1 MALALTSRRNVLA
14 AAASALAAIAL
25 AAAVLG
31 RGCGVAEPGPDA
43 AVKSLVQAAR
53 AGDRQA
59 VWRMLSPETQRA
71 LEARA
76 RKATD
81 LVGSST
87 RYGPLD
93 LISLGSSDDVPPPT
107 DLRVVSRSG
116 DRAVVE
122 LAGPTGPARLD
133 VVRVEGRW
141 KVDLPAYYESSDR

>member
-1 MALALTSRRNVLA
+1 MALALTSRRGALA

-53 AGDRQA
+53 AGDRKA
-59 VWRMLSPETQRA
+59 VWRMLSPDTQRA
-71 LEARA
+71 LDERV
-76 RKATD
+76 RTATD

-87 RYGPLD
+87 RYTALD
-93 LISLGSSDDVPPPT
+93 LISIGSSEDVPPPT
-107 DLRVVSRSG
+107 EVRVLSRSG

-122 LAGPTGPARLD
+122 LGGPEPARID
-133 VVRVEGRW
+133 VVRIDGRW
-141 KVDLPAYYESSDR
+141 KIDLPAYHRAP

>member
-1 MALALTSRRNVLA
+1 MILALALTSRRGAIA

-31 RGCGVAEPGPDA
+31 RGCGVAAPGPDA

-53 AGDRQA
+53 DGDRKA
-59 VWRMLSPETQRA
+59 VWVMLSPATQRA

-76 RKATD
+76 QKATD

-87 RYGPLD
+87 RYGALD

-107 DLRVVSRSG
+107 DLRVVLRDG

-122 LAGPTGPARLD
+122 LGGPTGRARID
-133 VVRVEGRW
+133 VVRIDGRW
-141 KVDLPAYYESSDR
+141 KIDLPAYHQR